1 MNILKFGFAYMFL
14 QVLRYMKKMLIHFFK
29 TKWRRRTSRK
39 QIPFFGGRTTTGR
52 NFAPRTKNEKV
63 SENIYKNSTMLT
75 SFLYIL
81 PESFSFFVL
90 RCKIAT
96 GSGPA
101 AKKTDL
107 FSAPLFCFQ
116 TIYFKKF
123 MYFNTCRNMY
133 SKPNFNIFIHF
144 SVMNSIK

>member
-1 MNILKFGFAYMFL
+1 MKILRHSLKIVELSIFEN
-14 QVLRYMKKMLIHFFK
+14 KMTAQNLSQ
-29 TKWRRRTSRK
+29 TN
-39 QIPFFGGRTTTGR
+39 PFFFAGRTTTGR